1 MIKSIGIAGTG
12 IMGTAIGEVNLL
24 SGYKVLFYDPDK
36 KQLSK
41 SKNKM
46 EKNLYRRN
54 SIEDLGVSDLFK
66 SIDYSNDL
74 GILRDCDLIIE
85 CINENEVI
93 KSILYNQIEK
103 ICHDKSI
110 IASNTSSISIERLS
124 KKLKKPQNF
133 LGLHFMNPPQIIKLV
148 EIILHKRTSKDVED
162 EIHKYISSLAM
173 ISIKC
178 ADQPGFVVNRILIPM
193 INEAIYCL
201 ENNLSDMKSI
211 DHALKI
217 GANHPMGPLELADF
231 IGLDTCLNI
240 LRVLEN
246 DLKDPKYKPC
256 PLLEKYVNNGKLGRK
271 TKEGFYKY

>member
-1 MIKSIGIAGTG
+1 MISIIIRTKNEERWIAQCLQQ
-12 IMGTAIGEVNLL
+12 I
-24 SGYKVLFYDPDK
+24 
-36 KQLSK
+36 
-41 SKNKM
+41 KNQTFKD
-46 EKNLYRRN
+46 
-54 SIEDLGVSDLFK
+54 IEIILVDNQ
-66 SIDYSNDL
+66 SNDKTVD
-74 GILRDCDLIIE
+74 RA
-85 CINENEVI
+85 
-93 KSILYNQIEK
+93 KSVFPE
-103 ICHDKSI
+103 
-110 IASNTSSISIERLS
+110 
-124 KKLKKPQNF
+124 
-133 LGLHFMNPPQIIKLV
+133 IKLV

-162 EIHKYISSLAM
+162 EIHKYISGLAM

-201 ENNLSDMKSI
+201 ENNLSDIKSI